1 MMNLFE
7 NLQLM
12 HEAEESN
19 NDIIKVKISGC
30 APSSEGSTEE
40 EKEYQEFVKNDYN
53 LDVVKYGDISPEIG
67 YEIVQGSKEDIENY
81 LSEIYGFDFDDDE
94 VEVLSP
100 IKIASKNNSKYKNYD
115 EAKLDEESKAI
126 VLEMNKIME
135 ANNYEPKATKGH
147 IVTWVTIKRNEAY
160 VQIFNEYF
168 PKFTIKNEN
177 EFINA
182 FNNDKLEFGSTYYTQ
197 KLDEILEK
205 YGYKRD
211 GDSVDRKVIAYDNN
225 FSGLQV
231 CFSWVID
238 KI

>member
-1 MMNLFE
+1 MNLFE

-12 HEAEESN
+12 YEAEESNN

-53 LDVVKYGDISPEIG
+53 LDVVKRGDISPEIG
-67 YEIVQGSKEDIENY
+67 YEIVQGSEEDIENY

-100 IKIASKNNSKYKNYD
+100 IKITSKNNSKYKNYD

-211 GDSVDRKVIAYDNN
+211 DDSVDRKVIAYDNN
-225 FSGLQV
+225 LSGLQV
-231 CFSWVID
+231 YFSWVID